1 VTSAH
6 SERAPKRTPRLPAG
20 ATVAVVASAAMVAQ
34 QVAGKATRDALFLSN
49 FSVKTLPMVMGVS
62 AVASVVVVLWLSR
75 MMLRHSP
82 ARVVPVGFGAS
93 AAVLLA
99 TWALSVP
106 MPRLA
111 ALVLYLFTSLFGAAM
126 ISAFWSLINETF
138 DPHTGRS
145 AATAIASG
153 GTLGGLLG
161 ALAAWRMSTFIAV
174 PTMLPLLAGASLVS
188 LWGTLRLRRSLH
200 PPALVEKGTG
210 EGTVEETLADVTL
223 APLRGLR
230 KAPYLRNLA
239 AIVAL
244 GAVTS
249 GLLDYVFSAEATR
262 AFPSAP
268 ALLSFF
274 SFFWLIVGLLSFLLQ
289 VLLGKL
295 ALEKLGVALTVALLP
310 AVVVLGGTV
319 GLAVP
324 GLWST
329 AILRGGEATQR
340 NSLFRA
346 AYEMLYTPLSEQ
358 KKRSTK
364 TLIDVGFDRIGT
376 LVAAG
381 ITVVALAV
389 AGARAELILLVLAVA
404 CALVTLARSRALHR
418 GYVSV
423 LEESLRAG
431 AAKAGVTA
439 LRPSSTSEVPGAIR
453 DAIVGQ
459 LDKLP
464 GTTELAAIATGD
476 AQRAS
481 KLFKGVPRA
490 ATPSQALE
498 SLDASV
504 RAVIDLGSRDPG
516 RVRRVLS
523 ADAPLAPALVSFA
536 ILLLAD
542 KECHQDAVR
551 ALRKCAPKATG
562 QLVDALCDDR
572 SELDVRR
579 RIPRVLS
586 ECPTQ
591 DAADGL
597 MRGVSDSRFEVRYEC
612 ARALLKITERDPH
625 VAVAPTKVIAMVTRE
640 VTLSKEVWDT
650 QRGLE
655 LDEEEDEP
663 PALVDRLLRD
673 RLDRSLEHVFT
684 LLALTLDRQSLRLA
698 FKALHESDE
707 RLRGTALEYLETVLP
722 DEVRDAVWPFLGE
735 ARPMRPAR
743 PPLEILADLRRLP
756 EVLTA
761 ARPPTS
767 AAVGAVGEVAVAS
780 TAARAPSAVS

>member
-1 VTSAH
+1 
-6 SERAPKRTPRLPAG
+6 
-20 ATVAVVASAAMVAQ
+20 
-34 QVAGKATRDALFLSN
+34 
-49 FSVKTLPMVMGVS
+49 
-62 AVASVVVVLWLSR
+62 
-75 MMLRHSP
+75 
-82 ARVVPVGFGAS
+82 
-93 AAVLLA
+93 VLLA

-106 MPRLA
+106 APRLA

-188 LWGTLRLRRSLH
+188 LWGTLRLRRSVQ
-200 PPALVEKGTG
+200 PRAVAEKGAG
-210 EGTVEETLADVTL
+210 EGTAEETLADVTL

-230 KAPYLRNLA
+230 KTPYLRNLA
-239 AIVAL
+239 VIVAL

-262 AFPSAP
+262 AFPNGP

-274 SFFWLIVGLLSFLLQ
+274 SFFWLVVGLLSFLLQ

-295 ALEKLGVALTVALLP
+295 ALEKLGVAFTVALLP
-310 AVVVLGGTV
+310 AVVVLGGAF

-329 AILRGGEATQR
+329 AILRGGEAAQR

-376 LVAAG
+376 LMAAG
-381 ITVVALAV
+381 IAVAALAV
-389 AGARAELILLVLAVA
+389 AGARAELILLVFAVA
-404 CALVTLARSRALHR
+404 CALVTLTRSRALHR

-423 LEESLRAG
+423 LEESLRTE
-431 AAKAGVTA
+431 AAKAGVGEPR
-439 LRPSSTSEVPGAIR
+439 LSSTSEGPGAIR

-459 LDKLP
+459 LNKLP
-464 GTTELAAIATGD
+464 RTPELAAIATGD
-476 AQRAS
+476 AQRATELS
-481 KLFKGVPRA
+481 KEGHRA
-490 ATPSQALE
+490 ATHGQALE
-498 SLDASV
+498 SLDASL
-504 RAVIDLGSRDPG
+504 RAVVELGSRDPD

-523 ADAPLAPALVSFA
+523 ADAPLAAPLVSFA
-536 ILLLAD
+536 ILLLANKD
-542 KECHQDAVR
+542 FHVDAVR
-551 ALRKCAPKATG
+551 ALRKCAPKTTG

-572 SELDVRR
+572 SEFDVRR
-579 RIPRVLS
+579 RIPRVLA

-597 MRGVSDSRFEVRYEC
+597 VRGISDSRFEVRYEC
-612 ARALLKITERDPH
+612 ARALLKITERAPH
-625 VAVAPTKVIAMVTRE
+625 VVVDPAKVIAMVTRE
-640 VTLSKEVWDT
+640 VALSKEVWET
-650 QRGLE
+650 QREPE
-655 LDEEEDEP
+655 LDEEDNEP
-663 PALVDRLLRD
+663 PVLVDRLLRD
-673 RLDRSLEHVFT
+673 RVDRSLEHVFT
-684 LLALTLDRQSLRLA
+684 LLALNLDRQSLRLA
-698 FKALHESDE
+698 FHALHESDE

-756 EVLTA
+756 EALARGPASNEATIEVPAPPA
-761 ARPPTS
+761 AS
-767 AAVGAVGEVAVAS
+767 
-780 TAARAPSAVS
+780 